1 MKIYGF
7 IPARMASTRFPG
19 KPLKKILN
27 KTMLSHVYE
36 KSKLFSGWSILS
48 VCTCDNII
56 KKFCKKNKY
65 PLIMTSKKHKG
76 CLDRVF
82 EAAKKNK
89 DKIKDNDI
97 VVCIQGDEPMLKSYM
112 IKKLLEPFKKKRTK
126 VTVLAVD
133 IRNKD
138 DYYNINKVKLIHDQ
152 EGKVLIGTRAPVPFY
167 KNFKKKNYSKRIIG
181 IYAFKY
187 KYLKEYF
194 ATKPTPLEVIESCSE
209 NRICETFGGF
219 YFVHIKN
226 KIMHAVDVKSDIKK
240 VEKSMLSK

>member
-82 EAAKKNK
+82 EAAK
-89 DKIKDNDI
+89 
-97 VVCIQGDEPMLKSYM
+97 
-112 IKKLLEPFKKKRTK
+112 
-126 VTVLAVD
+126 
-133 IRNKD
+133 
-138 DYYNINKVKLIHDQ
+138 
-152 EGKVLIGTRAPVPFY
+152 
-167 KNFKKKNYSKRIIG
+167 
-181 IYAFKY
+181 
-187 KYLKEYF
+187 
-194 ATKPTPLEVIESCSE
+194 
-209 NRICETFGGF
+209 
-219 YFVHIKN
+219 
-226 KIMHAVDVKSDIKK
+226 
-240 VEKSMLSK
+240 